1 MYTITV
7 DGQSVL
13 VVKRRVRQKK
23 DVSCVKNSPSCL
35 ETEPSPKSKNL
46 IPFVRASFVEGAK
59 MRLLWDNIPV
69 SSEYVKTVL
78 GEPTQVD
85 SGVVWVIKIPTQ
97 EIIKIVI
104 RQNAVSIWGFNK
116 TKSIENWL
124 YTFVASSS

>member
-1 MYTITV
+1 
-7 DGQSVL
+7 
-13 VVKRRVRQKK
+13 
-23 DVSCVKNSPSCL
+23 
-35 ETEPSPKSKNL
+35 
-46 IPFVRASFVEGAK
+46 